1 MATATAKKQPKP
13 KAAFL
18 ELPVSFGGVSI
29 GDKTARLGVSL
40 ERSESLTVAQADKSL
55 CGCRLTGK
63 VVARIGDAVGE
74 QDPLPGLDAGDT
86 VLDATFDVK
95 QLSITPTSIG
105 FGLTFA
111 IKGLDVGELAHF
123 AKRSGK
129 LIVYEV
135 AEIPEEREEEEEDG
149 DSAFDEQE

>member
-1 MATATAKKQPKP
+1 MATATKKQPKA

-29 GDKTARLGVSL
+29 GDRTARLGVSL
-40 ERSESLTVAQADKSL
+40 DRNVVTLDVMKADQSL

-63 VVARIGDAVGE
+63 IVARSGEVAGE

-95 QLSITPTSIG
+95 QLSITPASIS

-135 AEIPEEREEEEEDG
+135 SEIPTERGDED
-149 DSAFDEQE
+149 DSAFDDQE